1 MIRSDTVRSLVNLLL
16 FQLGWFLCVLFPGLL
31 SATAAFGLVGI
42 HLALVSQHRSRELQF
57 ILLGTVLG
65 SLLDGL
71 WFQLGVMTDSSGTVF
86 WTPVWLVGMWALFLT
101 TLAHSLSWMGSRP
114 WLPFV
119 LAPIAGPF
127 AYWSASELGAVVL
140 PAGWSSLL
148 ALALGWLVIFPL
160 LMYIRK
166 RFYPEITS

>member
-1 MIRSDTVRSLVNLLL
+1 MRNLLNFVL
-16 FQLGWFLCVLFPGLL
+16 FQSGWLLCVLFPGLL
-31 SATAAFGLVGI
+31 SAAAAFGLVAV
-42 HLALVSQHRSRELQF
+42 HLTLVSQHRSRELQF

-71 WFQLGVMTDSSGTVF
+71 WFQLGIMSDSAGLVV
-86 WTPVWLVGMWALFLT
+86 WTPVWLVGMWAVFLT

-127 AYWSASELGAVVL
+127 AYWSASELGAVEL
-140 PAGWSSLL
+140 PGAWASLL
-148 ALALGWLVIFPL
+148 ALALGWLFIFPL
-160 LMYIRK
+160 LMFIRT
-166 RFYPEITS
+166 RLYPEIIS